1 MVVSADRLASE
12 AGLEILK
19 KGGSAVDA
27 AVAVGFVLAVVF
39 PEAGNIGGGGF
50 MLIRK
55 KGGEAVVIDF
65 REKAPGA
72 SQRTMY
78 IDSAGNV
85 TDKTLI
91 GQLAAGVPGTV
102 AGLLKALHDF
112 GTMSPRDVLR
122 PAIDLARN
130 GFVVDRRLERS
141 LESCKTDMS
150 GFQAT
155 MSVFTRNGVLL
166 KEGDTLRQ
174 PDLTATL
181 SRIQERGTEGF
192 YKGETARLILEEMRR
207 GGGIMTQK
215 DLEDYQA
222 IVREPVKGSYR
233 GYEILSAPLPSSG
246 GLCVLEI
253 LNIMEGY
260 DLASMGWHSSL
271 SVHLMAESM
280 RRVYADRAEFMGDP
294 RYVDA
299 PVRALISKPYAGERR
314 REIDPSRAAESA
326 SVRHGSPQGNEG
338 RHTTHYCTV
347 DESGTIVSTTYTLN
361 DLFGC
366 KALVG
371 GAGFLLNDEMDDF
384 SAKPGVPN
392 AYGLIGGDANA
403 IAPGKRP
410 LSSMTPTIV
419 LKDSRPF
426 LALGAR
432 GGSKIITAVV
442 QAISNVIDFGMGP
455 QEAVDAP
462 RFHHQWMPD
471 TLVYEKFC
479 FPRDVIQ
486 NLEQKGH
493 RLWESDGPLG
503 ELEAIAFDTAQ
514 GWMYGAPDSREG
526 GVAVGY

>member
-1 MVVSADRLASE
+1 M
-12 AGLEILK
+12 
-19 KGGSAVDA
+19 
-27 AVAVGFVLAVVF
+27 
-39 PEAGNIGGGGF
+39 
-50 MLIRK
+50 
-55 KGGEAVVIDF
+55 
-65 REKAPGA
+65 
-72 SQRTMY
+72 
-78 IDSAGNV
+78 
-85 TDKTLI
+85 
-91 GQLAAGVPGTV
+91 
-102 AGLLKALHDF
+102 
-112 GTMSPRDVLR
+112 
-122 PAIDLARN
+122 ARN
-130 GFVVDRRLERS
+130 GFAVDRRFEHS
-141 LESCKTDMS
+141 LESCKADMS
-150 GFQAT
+150 GFPST
-155 MSVFTRNGVLL
+155 MSIFSRNGVLL

-174 PDLTATL
+174 PDLAATL
-181 SRIQERGTEGF
+181 IRIQEKGTEGF
-192 YKGETARLILEEMRR
+192 YKGETARLIVEEMRR

-246 GLCVLEI
+246 GLCALEI

-260 DLASMGWHSSL
+260 DLASMGWHSSG
-271 SVHLMAESM
+271 SVHLIAESM
-280 RRVYADRAEFMGDP
+280 KRVYADRAEFMGDP
-294 RYVDA
+294 QYVDA
-299 PVRALISKPYAGERR
+299 PVRVLISKPYAGERR
-314 REIDPSRAAESA
+314 KEIDPSRAAESS
-326 SVRHGSPQGNEG
+326 SVRHGSPRGTEG
-338 RHTTHYCTV
+338 QHTTHFCTV

-366 KALVG
+366 KAVVG

-419 LKDSRPF
+419 LKGSRPF

-471 TLVYEKFC
+471 SLVYEKFC

-493 RLWESDGPLG
+493 RIRESDGPLG
-503 ELEAIAFDTAQ
+503 ELEVIAFDAGE
-514 GWMYGAPDSREG
+514 GWIYGAPDSREG